1 MIKRQ
6 TSFPQPKVTDSSVS
20 IKDQGTV
27 NYAKSETVATPTS
40 SAPYG
45 TGEMRGG
52 GAAIRGKKF
61 SGIF

>member
-1 MIKRQ
+1 
-6 TSFPQPKVTDSSVS
+6 VS

-27 NYAKSETVATPTS
+27 NYAKSESVATPTS

-45 TGEMRGG
+45 AGEMRGG

>member
-1 MIKRQ
+1 ME
-6 TSFPQPKVTDSSVS
+6 KVKNVKASVN

-27 NYAKSETVATPTS
+27 NYAKSESVATPTS

-45 TGEMRGG
+45 AGEMRGG

>member
-6 TSFPQPKVTDSSVS
+6 TSFPQPKVTDSKVS

-27 NYAKSETVATPTS
+27 NYAKSESVATPTS

-45 TGEMRGG
+45 AGEMRGG
-52 GAAIRGKKF
+52 GAALR
-61 SGIF
+61 